1 MPGNRQITSLREL
14 IREGLHQD
22 NLGRIISLC
31 HNLAQDS
38 GHWLLF
44 FVLKNIFREIDARLE
59 GEAISV
65 EMFHTITDRIAEHA
79 EKVLQDVQQTG
90 RYSKEELDE
99 MVRTHLRNLGV
110 SRSRE

>member
-1 MPGNRQITSLREL
+1 MPGNQQITSLREL

-38 GHWLLF
+38 SHWLLF

-59 GEAISV
+59 GEAITV
-65 EMFHTITDRIAEHA
+65 ETFNTITDRIAEHA
-79 EKVLQDVQQTG
+79 QKLLQDVQQAGT
-90 RYSKEELDE
+90 YSKEDLDE
-99 MVRTHLRNLGV
+99 MVRTHLRNLGI
-110 SRSRE
+110 SRSGE